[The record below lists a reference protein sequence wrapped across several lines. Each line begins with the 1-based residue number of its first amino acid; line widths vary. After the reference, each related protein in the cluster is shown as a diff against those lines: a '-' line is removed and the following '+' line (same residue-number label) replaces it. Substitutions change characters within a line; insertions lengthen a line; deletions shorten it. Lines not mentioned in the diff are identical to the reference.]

1 MILRSIKLIIDVS
14 QLGKAMKKF
23 ATIFLAISIIILS
36 NIGYGSDEELKTIQN
51 IISTMSSD
59 IKAENIKKSP
69 VNGWYTITKGAYV
82 AYISSDGRHL
92 IQGDMYDI
100 ETQVNLTETI
110 RNESRKNVIE
120 SYPEKDMIVFSP
132 ESKSHHVTVF
142 TDVDCTFCRRLH
154 NQIDEYLNEG
164 IEIRYLMY
172 PRSGPQSASWVIAEQ
187 IWCSADRNDAL
198 TLAKIDQNFDYS
210 QCNSAAISSHY
221 LMGQSVGLQGTP
233 AIILEDGSMVNGYV
247 SALELSKIIESN

>member
-1 MILRSIKLIIDVS
+1 
-14 QLGKAMKKF
+14 
-23 ATIFLAISIIILS
+23 
-36 NIGYGSDEELKTIQN
+36 
-51 IISTMSSD
+51 
-59 IKAENIKKSP
+59 
-69 VNGWYTITKGAYV
+69 
-82 AYISSDGRHL
+82 
-92 IQGDMYDI
+92 MYDI
-100 ETQVNLTETI
+100 ETQVNLSETI

-120 SYPEKDMIVFSP
+120 SYPKKDMIVFSP

-172 PRSGPQSASWVIAEQ
+172 PRGGPQSASWVIAEQ